1 MGALN
6 WEVPS
11 PRDDRDKSHLFKI
24 NFLIYDIPFVLMVSS
39 LQTRIFKYACVCV
52 CMHTHTCMCI
62 DIYVL
67 VYIYTHIN
75 IVMNE

>member
-39 LQTRIFKYACVCV
+39 LQTRIFKYACVC
-52 CMHTHTCMCI
+52 MHTHTCMCI